1 VLLSLLLVTACNQQN
16 NNPATV
22 RQSPPQATATETPRQ
37 PAPPPTEAELRAV
50 VKKNY
55 EDVVTIDESRPTPFI
70 IGDFNG
76 DTSEDIAIVVK
87 PQKLSNLNSQ
97 YVNWILEDPH
107 NLQQASMNV
116 RPNEVLLAVIHGHQ
130 REGWRHEFAR
140 QTYLLKNAVGT
151 DLETVPI
158 KQLRSSGESRLLPQV
173 RGDVIREK
181 LKGRGGIMYWTGG
194 KYAWHP
200 IG

>member
-55 EDVVTIDESRPTPFI
+55 EDVVTIDESRPTPFM

-76 DTSEDIAIVVK
+76 DTSEDIAIVV
-87 PQKLSNLNSQ
+87 S
-97 YVNWILEDPH
+97 
-107 NLQQASMNV
+107 
-116 RPNEVLLAVIHGHQ
+116 
-130 REGWRHEFAR
+130 HESC
-140 QTYLLKNAVGT
+140 QT
-151 DLETVPI
+151 
-158 KQLRSSGESRLLPQV
+158 
-173 RGDVIREK
+173 
-181 LKGRGGIMYWTGG
+181 
-194 KYAWHP
+194 
-200 IG
+200 